1 MFRRYS
7 TNYIIL
13 SILIDG
19 VFIVLSLYSAAYL
32 RPFFNGMKFVKEMV
46 DPIELQ
52 LGVYIISLV
61 IWIGIYYYSSV
72 YDIHNNA
79 SFFQEFSNLLF
90 ASSLSALILA
100 GIMYLT
106 YRNVSRLLF
115 LLFVMQVIIAT
126 FIWRLVP
133 WILIKFKLNGENS
146 RSFLIVGTGKIG
158 KDLRDRIVENPQLNL
173 SFAGFVSDDKKS
185 TQNMIWHQPRMEKM
199 C

>member
-19 VFIVLSLYSAAYL
+19 IFIILSLYSAAHL
-32 RPFFNGMKFVKEMV
+32 RPLFNELKFVKEMV
-46 DPIELQ
+46 GPIELQ

-61 IWIGIYYYSSV
+61 VWIGIYYYSSV
-72 YDIHNNA
+72 YDVRNNA
-79 SFFQEFSNLLF
+79 SFFQEFSNLVI
-90 ASSLSALILA
+90 ASSLGALILA

-115 LLFVMQVIIAT
+115 LLFVVQVIIAA

-133 WILIKFKLNGENS
+133 WILIEFK
-146 RSFLIVGTGKIG
+146 
-158 KDLRDRIVENPQLNL
+158 
-173 SFAGFVSDDKKS
+173 
-185 TQNMIWHQPRMEKM
+185 
-199 C
+199 